1 MESSESPNS
10 VPRVEPTAVPPV
22 PDVAVTPTSAI
33 GATTAMSVGEPVW
46 RYLHI
51 SSLVFE
57 ITSRIRQFLFPLA
70 VGTYSLAQ
78 AGWVAASIGTVI
90 LASMLAFAVVRYF
103 TRQYCLADGELRV
116 REGWLFRSLRTVPT
130 HRIQN
135 IDIVQNVLHRILGVA
150 EVRVETAGGKEP
162 EAVLKVL
169 KLADVEWL
177 RNEVFRMKAGG
188 ANPSHT
194 HPDSSAEATEDA
206 QTSNI
211 GSGGT
216 LPSFASA
223 ARQPVLLEIPL
234 RRLTLAGLISDRGWL
249 IVPIV
254 IGFLYEFRGMSR
266 FVGMKWKFG
275 QPDVNNAM
283 RWFSLNGLLVA
294 LAILLAAGVLL
305 KLFAVIWYILRFYGY
320 RLTING
326 NDLRVTCGLLTKVA
340 ATIPRN
346 RIQFISIHRSW
357 LGRKLGLAAIRIET
371 AGAAGK
377 EDMNATESV
386 SSRWFIP
393 VISESDVVRIMAEL
407 RVGLDWKEAEFPW
420 QPLSQGTARRMCRSI
435 LVVTMVATIA
445 AAILWSY
452 WFPAIGLLVAPLLM
466 WYAAKKAKSM
476 RYARRDDCIVFRSGM
491 FTKKI
496 SCTFFDKLQTVK
508 LSQTPFDRR
517 WQMATLSLDTA
528 SAGPAEHRIHVHYMD
543 AAYARDEFLKIQL
556 MVP

>member
-1 MESSESPNS
+1 MESSESPSNQD
-10 VPRVEPTAVPPV
+10 RAEPAASPPV
-22 PDVAVTPTSAI
+22 IKAPATALLVTDSA
-33 GATTAMSVGEPVW
+33 AALPVGEPGW

-57 ITSRIRQFLFPLA
+57 ITSRIRQFIFPLA

-78 AGWVAASIGTVI
+78 AGWIAVSIGAVI
-90 LASMLAFAVVRYF
+90 LSSMLAFAVVRYF
-103 TRQYCLADGELRV
+103 TRQYCLSNGELRV

-135 IDIVQNVLHRILGVA
+135 IDIVQNLLHRILGVA

-169 KLADVEWL
+169 KLDDVEWL
-177 RNEVFRMKAGG
+177 RNEVFRMKAGV
-188 ANPSHT
+188 ATPSHNLADFSNDLAEKALT
-194 HPDSSAEATEDA
+194 ANQEYVGVAPSLDSA
-206 QTSNI
+206 SN
-211 GSGGT
+211 
-216 LPSFASA
+216 
-223 ARQPVLLEIPL
+223 QPVLLEIPL
-234 RRLTLAGLISDRGWL
+234 SRLTLAGLISDRGWL

-254 IGFLYEFRGMSR
+254 FGFLYEFRGMSR
-266 FVGMKWKFG
+266 FIGIKWKIG
-275 QPDVNNAM
+275 KADVNNAM
-283 RWFSLNGLLVA
+283 QWFSLNGLLVA
-294 LAILLAAGVLL
+294 LAILLAAGILL
-305 KLFAVIWYILRFYGY
+305 KIFAVFWYILRFYEY

-340 ATIPRN
+340 ATIPRK

-393 VISESDVVRIMAEL
+393 VVAESDIVRIMAEL

-420 QPLSQGTARRMCRSI
+420 QPLSQGTARRMCQSI
-435 LVVTMVATIA
+435 LVVTTLATIA
-445 AAILWSY
+445 AGVLWSY
-452 WFPAIGLLVAPLLM
+452 WFLAIGILLAPLLM
-466 WYAAKKAKSM
+466 WFAAKKAKSM

-543 AAYARDEFLKIQL
+543 AAYARDEFLKIQV